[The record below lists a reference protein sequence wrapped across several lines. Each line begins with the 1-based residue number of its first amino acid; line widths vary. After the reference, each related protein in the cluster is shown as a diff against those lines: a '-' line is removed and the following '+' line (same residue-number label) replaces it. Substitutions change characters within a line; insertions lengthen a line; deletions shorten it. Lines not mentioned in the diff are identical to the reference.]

1 MNASL
6 NAFVAEL
13 ESLDQSKFESKA
25 SYLVLTGKAY
35 SVLPEFNQKAFDSL
49 TKAIK
54 LDHKSVVA
62 WNYLGECY
70 WKKRDFEMCKNCFE
84 QSLNLTKTKLSLR
97 GMSMVMR
104 QLINVPSNKEQ
115 LLTTQNQQSD
125 SNNQVEKYEQIKN
138 FLDESIK

>member
-1 MNASL
+1 
-6 NAFVAEL
+6 
-13 ESLDQSKFESKA
+13 
-25 SYLVLTGKAY
+25 
-35 SVLPEFNQKAFDSL
+35 
-49 TKAIK
+49 
-54 LDHKSVVA
+54 
-62 WNYLGECY
+62 
-70 WKKRDFEMCKNCFE
+70 MCKNCFE